1 MSDRMSVTEAREWLP
16 MAESHDVN
24 ANISRL
30 LRTAISQAEQIERLQ
45 AALRDA
51 EVQRREVW
59 VSNGAKI
66 DPQGKVHWDYQY
78 PALLPSDME
87 PPEGLTRKGM

>member
-1 MSDRMSVTEAREWLP
+1 MSDRMSVSEAREWLP

-45 AALRDA
+45 NALAHFEYDKEARQ
-51 EVQRREVW
+51 E
-59 VSNGAKI
+59 GLI
-66 DPQGKVHWDYQY
+66 
-78 PALLPSDME
+78 LPGDME
-87 PPEGLTRKGM
+87 PPA

>member
-1 MSDRMSVTEAREWLP
+1 MSVTEAREWLP

-45 AALRDA
+45 KAVEHALYYSPEFTSGLIQED
-51 EVQRREVW
+51 
-59 VSNGAKI
+59 I
-66 DPQGKVHWDYQY
+66 I
-78 PALLPSDME
+78 LPGDME
-87 PPEGLTRKGM
+87 PPG

>member
-1 MSDRMSVTEAREWLP
+1 MSDRMSVSEAREWLP

-45 AALRDA
+45 AALHKADKWGDILGNLY
-51 EVQRREVW
+51 EDE
-59 VSNGAKI
+59 
-66 DPQGKVHWDYQY
+66 Y
-78 PALLPSDME
+78 LLPGDME
-87 PPEGLTRKGM
+87 PPA

>member
-45 AALRDA
+45 NALNEIEDWGMNVL
-51 EVQRREVW
+51 E
-59 VSNGAKI
+59 
-66 DPQGKVHWDYQY
+66 
-78 PALLPSDME
+78 ALAGVGIILPGDME
-87 PPEGLTRKGM
+87 PPA

>member
-1 MSDRMSVTEAREWLP
+1 MSDRMGVSEAREWLP

-45 AALRDA
+45 EAIRVMSYPCAGELIGLM
-51 EVQRREVW
+51 EKGV
-59 VSNGAKI
+59 
-66 DPQGKVHWDYQY
+66 VH
-78 PALLPSDME
+78 PEDME
-87 PPEGLTRKGM
+87 SPA

>member
-1 MSDRMSVTEAREWLP
+1 MSDRMSVAEAREWLP

-45 AALRDA
+45 KAIRAMSYPCAGELI
-51 EVQRREVW
+51 
-59 VSNGAKI
+59 GLI
-66 DPQGKVHWDYQY
+66 DKGIVH
-78 PALLPSDME
+78 PSDME